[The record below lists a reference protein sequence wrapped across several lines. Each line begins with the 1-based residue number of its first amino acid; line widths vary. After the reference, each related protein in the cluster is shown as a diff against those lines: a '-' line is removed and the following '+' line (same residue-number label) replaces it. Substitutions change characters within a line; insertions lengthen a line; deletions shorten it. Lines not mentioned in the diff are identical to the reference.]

1 MARKLVMTTGEVAAV
16 RTVTGAPV
24 AADSTTLAD
33 ATFDP
38 TPDPTTGGA
47 IQCRGFATIWLGV
60 ELAGGTAPTVTIE
73 PLVRDEEAADQS
85 RWKTVL
91 SAGSVLRT
99 SALTGAS
106 FEEVRVDGG
115 RVYPRIHAVTGDPT
129 TVRILA
135 RPGTPLA
142 GTRPTPSAA

>member
-1 MARKLVMTTGEVAAV
+1 MARKVTMTLGAVAAV
-16 RTVTGAPV
+16 RVVTGAPV

-33 ATFDP
+33 ATFPEATDA
-38 TPDPTTGGA
+38 TTGGA
-47 IQCRGFATIWLGV
+47 IECRGYSTIWLGV
-60 ELAGGTAPTVTIE
+60 EFVGGTNPTVVIE
-73 PLVRDEEAADQS
+73 PLVRDTEAADQS
-85 RWKTVL
+85 RWKTTL
-91 SAGSVLRT
+91 SGGSVVRT

-115 RVYPRIHAVTGDPT
+115 RIYPRIHAVVGDPT

-142 GTRPTPSAA
+142 GSRLNQGAA